1 MSYACTMLRIGLGT
15 QEGFSNCSLLLN
27 VDYEASSLP
36 EWLRNVQSEAQSSL
50 TLLFPLQYRGLS

>member
-15 QEGFSNCSLLLN
+15 QEGFNCSLLLN
-27 VDYEASSLP
+27 VGYEASSLP

>member
-1 MSYACTMLRIGLGT
+1 MLRIGLGT
-15 QEGFSNCSLLLN
+15 QEGFNNCSLLLN